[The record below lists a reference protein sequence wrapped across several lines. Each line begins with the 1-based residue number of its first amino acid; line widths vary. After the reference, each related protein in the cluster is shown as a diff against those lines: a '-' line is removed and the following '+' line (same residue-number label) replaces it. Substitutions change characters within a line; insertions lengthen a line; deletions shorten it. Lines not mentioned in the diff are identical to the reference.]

1 VCSRIQRHEQS
12 ASLTYGHQDTNGV
25 NRIPS
30 AKSASVVSRRG
41 RRRWRPAEIFSAH
54 RAAICS
60 IILLGDPRWCG
71 DLIYSASYFFNDY
84 ALIVCAKVKGE
95 RIMEWATRER
105 RSITRPRPAQKERET
120 EKIKSQMSYVYSATN
135 TFNQPHYF
143 ESDVKNLLLPLNFKT
158 HPLNIYVSDICLR
171 RVHTHS

>member
-1 VCSRIQRHEQS
+1 MS
-12 ASLTYGHQDTNGV
+12 D
-25 NRIPS
+25 
-30 AKSASVVSRRG
+30 
-41 RRRWRPAEIFSAH
+41 
-54 RAAICS
+54 
-60 IILLGDPRWCG
+60 
-71 DLIYSASYFFNDY
+71 
-84 ALIVCAKVKGE
+84 E
-95 RIMEWATRER
+95 R
-105 RSITRPRPAQKERET
+105 AQKHHAAPTSAERERET